1 MPATALLLILTSAC
15 LHAFWN
21 YQLKKADCGKEL
33 WLLVYLITAT
43 VSLPLLI
50 LFDAEAFSRITPTG
64 WLVIALSAPI
74 HVLYAVVLQTGYHKA
89 DYSVVYPTAR
99 GTGPLITV
107 LAAVIIL
114 GNDPS
119 ASGCIGIAAIVC
131 GIVLL
136 TLRGKAA
143 AAGTDD
149 RDRLFSGLFWGALTG
164 LFIAGYSFC
173 DAWAVQQETGLTP
186 LTFFF
191 PSIALRAVV
200 LAPFVVKKTGWK
212 GEITRIL
219 STARL
224 RKSLAAV
231 TIGSPGAY
239 LLILYALSLAPLAY
253 VAPAR
258 EVGMTAGV
266 IAGALLLKE
275 KLSLTRI
282 AGIVLMVSGVVL
294 IGLSD

>member
-1 MPATALLLILTSAC
+1 MPVAALALILTSAC

-33 WLLVYLITAT
+33 WLLVYLITAA
-43 VSLPLLI
+43 VSLPLI
-50 LFDAEAFSRITPTG
+50 ALFDAEAFTRITPTG

-107 LAAVIIL
+107 LAAVVIL
-114 GNDPS
+114 GNAPS
-119 ASGCIGIAAIVC
+119 ATGWLGIAAILC

-136 TLRGKAA
+136 TLKGKSA
-143 AAGTDD
+143 TEETQH
-149 RDRLFSGLFWGALTG
+149 RLSTGLFWGSLTG

-186 LTFFF
+186 LTFYF

-200 LAPFVVKKTGWK
+200 LAPFILKKDNWK
-212 GEITRIL
+212 EEVTRIL
-219 STARL
+219 TTARL

-231 TIGSPGAY
+231 TVGSPGAY

-266 IAGALLLKE
+266 IAGAVLLKE
-275 KLSLTRI
+275 KLSLPRL
-282 AGIVLMVSGVVL
+282 AGIALMVSGVVL
-294 IGLSD
+294 IGLSR

>member
-1 MPATALLLILTSAC
+1 MPVAALALILTSAC

-33 WLLVYLITAT
+33 WLLVYLITAA
-43 VSLPLLI
+43 VSLPLI
-50 LFDAEAFSRITPTG
+50 ALFDAEAFTRITPTG

-107 LAAVIIL
+107 LAAVVIL
-114 GNDPS
+114 GNTPS
-119 ASGCIGIAAIVC
+119 TTGWLGIAAILC

-136 TLRGKAA
+136 TLKGKSA
-143 AAGTDD
+143 TEETQH
-149 RDRLFSGLFWGALTG
+149 RLSAGLFWGSLTG

-186 LTFFF
+186 LTFYF

-200 LAPFVVKKTGWK
+200 LAPFILKKNHWK
-212 GEITRIL
+212 EEVTRIL
-219 STARL
+219 TTARL

-231 TIGSPGAY
+231 TVGSPGAY

-266 IAGALLLKE
+266 IAGAFLLKE
-275 KLSLTRI
+275 KLSLTRL
-282 AGIVLMVSGVVL
+282 AGIALMVSGVVL
-294 IGLSD
+294 IGLSR

>member
-1 MPATALLLILTSAC
+1 MPVAALALILTSAC

-33 WLLVYLITAT
+33 WLLVYLITAA
-43 VSLPLLI
+43 VSLPLI
-50 LFDAEAFSRITPTG
+50 ALFDAEAFTRITPTG

-107 LAAVIIL
+107 LAAVVIL
-114 GNDPS
+114 GNAPS
-119 ASGCIGIAAIVC
+119 ATGWLGIAAILC

-136 TLRGKAA
+136 TLKGKSA
-143 AAGTDD
+143 TDEKS
-149 RDRLFSGLFWGALTG
+149 RLSAGLFWGSLTG

-186 LTFFF
+186 LTFYF

-200 LAPFVVKKTGWK
+200 LTPFILQKTGWK
-212 GEITRIL
+212 SEIKRIL
-219 STARL
+219 TTDRL

-231 TIGSPGAY
+231 TAGSPGAY

-275 KLSLTRI
+275 KLSLTRL
-282 AGIVLMVSGVVL
+282 AGIALMVTGVML
-294 IGLSD
+294 IGLSR